1 MTFSKLNLSRGTK
14 EKPKFSWAGG
24 LGTPQVVPKT
34 LSLVPS

>member
-1 MTFSKLNLSRGTK
+1 MTFSKLYLIRLP
-14 EKPKFSWAGG
+14 EKQMFSWAGG